1 MAAVHFQEFVTESLG
16 TVFAVEVVP
25 ALGEARNPLWFELC
39 PCRDDKFVVRRRVDS
54 VDKFEYRTSWSTST
68 TGPPDGTRLS
78 TPPKLSQPS
87 GVALSESDVERD
99 RPVVV
104 VPASE

>member
-1 MAAVHFQEFVTESLG
+1 MWRPDNAQDDVAAVHFQEFVTESLG

-54 VDKFEYRTSWSTST
+54 VDKSSSLRSWSTQRRSAA
-68 TGPPDGTRLS
+68 GW
-78 TPPKLSQPS
+78 
-87 GVALSESDVERD
+87 
-99 RPVVV
+99 
-104 VPASE
+104 